1 MICNPQARR
10 AHTFKQW
17 ILRRLRIFRETPIDD
32 SRSEIAASAE
42 QRLGE
47 SAIFLAVIGDV
58 GWGCC
63 KPD

>member
-1 MICNPQARR
+1 MICNPQTRR

-17 ILRRLRIFRETPIDD
+17 NLRRLRIFRETPIDD

-47 SAIFLAVIGDV
+47 
-58 GWGCC
+58 
-63 KPD
+63 